1 MSLRLRIQIPPILGI
16 YVPLRLHS
24 APATHVCSVPVA
36 VRLVG
41 VLRIIVA

>member
-1 MSLRLRIQIPPILGI
+1 MPLRLRIQIPPILGI

-24 APATHVCSVPVA
+24 APVA